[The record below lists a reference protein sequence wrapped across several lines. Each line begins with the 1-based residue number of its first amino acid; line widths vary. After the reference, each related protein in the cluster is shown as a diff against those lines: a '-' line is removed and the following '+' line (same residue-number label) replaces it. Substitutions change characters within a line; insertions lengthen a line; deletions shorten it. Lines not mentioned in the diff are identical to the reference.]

1 MTDASS
7 CNSMC
12 LTRFWFDY
20 PNDDVSDHGA
30 CEQAVAVSNESEQV
44 SHMRMVGEGARTQGG
59 QNHRELL

>member
-1 MTDASS
+1 
-7 CNSMC
+7 MC